1 MSDKKFLLII
11 LSLIFFSVSLILL
24 IAAMVLHAIF
34 NDGSFV
40 PMIIAGCSFFCAFAA
55 IVTTCLSVRG
65 SSSENKQI

>member
-24 IAAMVLHAIF
+24 IAAMVLHAIY

-40 PMIIAGCSFFCAFAA
+40 PMIIAGGSFASAFVA
-55 IVTTCLSVRG
+55 IITICLSVKG
-65 SSSENKQI
+65 EKQ